1 MIHGVGAF
9 LCKQARWQCYLAHF
23 SFVATVLFGTFRK
36 VTPGMSEFFGQPRT
50 HNPFDSSMKL
60 TDPSSGRK
68 KNGSDHEGHDGRS
81 WFGEWFGIAI
91 MDLSDARR
99 T

>member
-1 MIHGVGAF
+1 MA
-9 LCKQARWQCYLAHF
+9 LALSSASKPGGNVILH

-36 VTPGMSEFFGQPRT
+36 VTPGMSELFGQPRT

-60 TDPSSGRK
+60 TDPSSGRTK

-91 MDLSDARR
+91 MNLSDARR